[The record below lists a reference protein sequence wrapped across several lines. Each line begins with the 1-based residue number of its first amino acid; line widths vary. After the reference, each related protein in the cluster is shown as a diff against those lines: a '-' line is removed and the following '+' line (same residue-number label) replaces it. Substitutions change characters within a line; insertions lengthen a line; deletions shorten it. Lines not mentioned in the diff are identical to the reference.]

1 MIFDRHIFLLRHGE
15 TILNADHIRQGS
27 EGKLSPKG
35 REQAQKAAERLKFF
49 RIRKIFSSPFE
60 RTIETSDIVSA
71 VIGLQYELNDLLI
84 ERRNPTE
91 IIGLKYEDTV
101 TVQIINFI
109 DKSFHDPN
117 ARYSDEENFI
127 DMKNRALELRY
138 FLEKNAVDGTL
149 CISHGIFLKMFL
161 SVLLLGNDLTI
172 ADYIKLSVYNS
183 ADNAAISLVSYNPI
197 RKWLGKNPW
206 MVLAYNDTSI

>member
-1 MIFDRHIFLLRHGE
+1 MLFDQHIFLLRHGE
-15 TILNADHIRQGS
+15 TILNEQQVRQGP
-27 EGKLSPKG
+27 EGKLSHLG
-35 REQAQKAAERLKFF
+35 REQAQKAAYRLKFF
-49 RIRKIFSSPFE
+49 KIKKMLSSPFE

-71 VIGLQYELNDLLI
+71 VIGLKYELNDLLI

-91 IIGLKYEDTV
+91 IIGRKYEDPV

-117 ARYSDEENFI
+117 ARYSDEENFT
-127 DMKNRALELRY
+127 DMKDRAMRLKSYLES
-138 FLEKNAVDGTL
+138 NAVDGTL
-149 CISHGIFLKMFL
+149 CVSHGIFLKMFL
-161 SVLLLGNDLTI
+161 SVLLLGNDLTL

-206 MVLAYNDTSI
+206 TILAYNDTSI